1 MASDMH
7 IRGLTSALW
16 ISARGFRASP
26 HAGRGCLQGYH
37 PLLCPPPLTV
47 HSVALSPGRGPPG
60 LPTLHRN
67 VWAMCRGPL
76 RPHHGSRLSPRILPH
91 FGLSAVLIPTRN
103 WSPGF
108 WSCPSHL
115 VTRVWVLC
123 ACPSFH
129 LPPGHVALCGH
140 SATQGEFSSEAALLP
155 VTHVSSA
162 GTCGRGSSWP
172 SPRPLGSARPRC
184 T

>member
-7 IRGLTSALW
+7 IIGLTSALW